1 MLAQI
6 SHWVELSFWQLAIG
20 TLSKARPLGSQILQA
35 KHFIAAQQFIDAEP
49 FSRAIRSGWLI
60 ALSGWLLGLVLG
72 ISLAVW
78 GRSL

>member
-6 SHWVELSFWQLAIG
+6 SHWVELSFWQLAVG
-20 TLSKARPLGSQILQA
+20 TLTKARPLKSHLVQVTHSI
-35 KHFIAAQQFIDAEP
+35 KIQQFIDPSP
-49 FSRAIRSGWLI
+49 FARAIRSGWLI